1 MSTSIR
7 VNAWVLSVDFPP
19 LMQPAVISIHKSGN
33 PSIFLLTTNILA
45 KIRYRKYQTLEE
57 RAMELPKVAIQG
69 EEGSYSE
76 EAGIKFWGKSVVF
89 IPKRSFEEVTAA
101 VDRGEADYGL
111 LPLENTLIGSI
122 AHTYDL
128 ILESH
133 LPIIG
138 EVITPVSHCLLAI
151 KQVGVDQLR
160 RVYSHPAALSQCSTF
175 LQGLKDCEIIPIYD
189 TAGSAMKISRDKDP
203 TEAAIASRLAAQLYN
218 LEIIAEKLE
227 DYPNNQTRFIIIG
240 NSSGEASLKNAKTSI
255 VFTTLHQPGALYKV
269 LKVFNDYGINLTKL
283 ESRPHKTE
291 PWRSYFY
298 LDFEGHERDG
308 IIREAMKELKEQ
320 TNFLKVLGSYPM
332 WTGKRKVEY
341 VEVEDREDKSHLPLY
356 SLERK
361 GEATIVVLQ
370 DARVGD
376 LQIGGGT
383 FTIIAG
389 PCSVE
394 GRKQLFKTANL
405 IRESGVKILRGGAF
419 KPRTSPYS
427 FQGLGEEG
435 LKLLKEAKETYG
447 LYLISEVVSPA
458 DVELV
463 ARYIDILQ
471 VGARNMQNFTL
482 LNEIGKM
489 QLPVLLKRGMSA
501 TLKEFLLSAEY
512 ILKQGSNDVI
522 LCERGIR
529 TFETSTRNTLD
540 LSAVPLLKK
549 ATHLPVFVDPSHSTG
564 NRDLV
569 LPMSKA
575 AMVAGADGI
584 MVEVHFQ
591 PDSALSDGN
600 QSLDPGGYSRFI
612 EELETLQRKLTA

>member
-1 MSTSIR
+1 
-7 VNAWVLSVDFPP
+7 
-19 LMQPAVISIHKSGN
+19 
-33 PSIFLLTTNILA
+33 
-45 KIRYRKYQTLEE
+45 
-57 RAMELPKVAIQG
+57 MELPKVAIQG

-76 EAGIKFWGKSVVF
+76 EAGIKYWGKSVVF
-89 IPKRSFEEVTAA
+89 VPRRSFEDVTAA
-101 VDRGEADYGL
+101 VEKGEADYGL

-138 EVITPVSHCLLAI
+138 EVITPVSHCLLSI
-151 KQVGVDQLR
+151 KKVQVGEIR

-175 LQGLKDCEIIPIYD
+175 LQSLHDCEIIPIYD
-189 TAGSAMKISRDKDP
+189 TAGSAMKISREKDP
-203 TEAAIASRLAAQLYN
+203 ASAAIASRLAAQLYN

-227 DYPNNQTRFIIIG
+227 DYPNNQTRFIIVAREFEK
-240 NSSGEASLKNAKTSI
+240 SLLKNAKTSI
-255 VFTTLHQPGALYKV
+255 VFTTLHQPGALYQV

-298 LDFEGHERDG
+298 LDFEGHERES
-308 IIREAMKELKEQ
+308 IVREAMKELKEQ
-320 TNFLKVLGSYPM
+320 TNFLKVLGSYPI
-332 WTGKRKVEY
+332 WTGKRKVELL
-341 VEVEDREDKSHLPLY
+341 EVEEHEDKSHLPLY
-356 SLERK
+356 SLERTEEPTK
-361 GEATIVVLQ
+361 VILEEPPIETLT
-370 DARVGD
+370 
-376 LQIGGGT
+376 IGGGS

-447 LYLISEVVSPA
+447 LYIISEVISPA
-458 DVELV
+458 DVGLV
-463 ARYIDILQ
+463 AEYVDILQ
-471 VGARNMQNFTL
+471 IGARNMQNFTL
-482 LNEIGKM
+482 LNEIGTVR
-489 QLPVLLKRGMSA
+489 LPVLLKRGMAA
-501 TLKEFLLSAEY
+501 TIKEFLLSAEY
-512 ILKQGSNDVI
+512 ILKHGNTNVI

-540 LSAVPLLKK
+540 LSAVPLLKAK
-549 ATHLPVFVDPSHSTG
+549 THLPVFVDPSHGTG

-575 AMVAGADGI
+575 AMVAGADGV

-600 QSLDPGGYSRFI
+600 QSLDPGGYGTFI
-612 EELETLQRKLTA
+612 RELQVLREKLES

>member
-1 MSTSIR
+1 
-7 VNAWVLSVDFPP
+7 
-19 LMQPAVISIHKSGN
+19 
-33 PSIFLLTTNILA
+33 
-45 KIRYRKYQTLEE
+45 
-57 RAMELPKVAIQG
+57 MELPKVAIQG

-89 IPKRSFEEVTAA
+89 MPKRSFEEVTAA

-128 ILESH
+128 ILESN

-151 KQVGVDQLR
+151 KRVDVGQLR

-189 TAGSAMKISRDKDP
+189 TAGSAMKVSRDKDP

-240 NSSGEASLKNAKTSI
+240 NRSEEGSLKNAKTSI

-361 GEATIVVLQ
+361 GEPTTVVLE
-370 DARVGD
+370 DSRVGV

-383 FTIIAG
+383 FTVIAG

-405 IRESGVKILRGGAF
+405 IKESGVKILRGGAF

-463 ARYIDILQ
+463 ARYVDILQ

-501 TLKEFLLSAEY
+501 TLQEFLLSAEY
-512 ILKQGSNDVI
+512 ILKQGSKNVI

-549 ATHLPVFVDPSHSTG
+549 ATHLPVFVDPSHGTG

-612 EELETLQRKLTA
+612 KELETLQRQLST

>member
-1 MSTSIR
+1 
-7 VNAWVLSVDFPP
+7 
-19 LMQPAVISIHKSGN
+19 
-33 PSIFLLTTNILA
+33 
-45 KIRYRKYQTLEE
+45 
-57 RAMELPKVAIQG
+57 MELPKVAIQG

-76 EAGIKFWGKSVVF
+76 EAGIKYWGKSVVF
-89 IPKRSFEEVTAA
+89 IPSRSFEDVVSIVEK
-101 VDRGEADYGL
+101 GEADYGL

-138 EVITPVSHCLLAI
+138 EVITPVSHCLLCI
-151 KQVGVDQLR
+151 KKVEVKEIK

-175 LQGLKDCEIIPIYD
+175 LQSLHDCEIIPIYD
-189 TAGSAMKISRDKDP
+189 TAGSAMKISREKDP
-203 TEAAIASRLAAQLYN
+203 ASAAIASKLAAQLYN
-218 LEIIAEKLE
+218 LEVIAEKLE
-227 DYPNNQTRFIIIG
+227 DYPNNQTRFIVIG
-240 NSSGEASLKNAKTSI
+240 REPEESSLKNAKTSI
-255 VFTTLHQPGALYKV
+255 VFTTLHQPGALYQV
-269 LKVFNDYGINLTKL
+269 LKVFNDYGINMTKL

-291 PWRSYFY
+291 PWRAYFY
-298 LDFEGHERDG
+298 LDFEGHERES
-308 IIREAMKELKEQ
+308 IVREAMKELKEQ
-320 TNFLKVLGSYPM
+320 TNFLKVLGSYPL
-332 WTGKRKVEY
+332 WTGKRKVEAL
-341 VEVEDREDKSHLPLY
+341 EVEEYEDKSHLPLY
-356 SLERK
+356 SLERV
-361 GEATIVVLQ
+361 GSLTEIVLE
-370 DARVGD
+370 RPP
-376 LQIGGGT
+376 LETLSIGGGS

-405 IRESGVKILRGGAF
+405 IRESDVKILRGGAF

-435 LKLLKEAKETYG
+435 LKLLKEARETYG
-447 LYLISEVVSPA
+447 LYIISEVISPA

-463 ARYIDILQ
+463 ADYVDILQ
-471 VGARNMQNFTL
+471 IGARNMQNFTL
-482 LNEIGKM
+482 LNEIGSVG
-489 QLPVLLKRGMSA
+489 LPVMLKRGMSA
-501 TLKEFLLSAEY
+501 TIKEFLLSAEY
-512 ILKQGSNDVI
+512 ILKHGNNNII

-540 LSAVPLLKK
+540 LSSVPLLKAK
-549 ATHLPVFVDPSHSTG
+549 THLPVFVDPSHGTG

-600 QSLDPGGYSRFI
+600 QSLDPGSYAHFMK
-612 EELETLQRKLTA
+612 ELQLLREKLNS

>member
-1 MSTSIR
+1 
-7 VNAWVLSVDFPP
+7 
-19 LMQPAVISIHKSGN
+19 
-33 PSIFLLTTNILA
+33 
-45 KIRYRKYQTLEE
+45 
-57 RAMELPKVAIQG
+57 MELPKVAIQG

-76 EAGIKFWGKSVVF
+76 EAGIKYWGKSVVF
-89 IPKRSFEEVTAA
+89 VPKRSFEDVIAA
-101 VDRGEADYGL
+101 VEREEADYGL

-138 EVITPVSHCLLAI
+138 EVITAVSHCLLSVQKVKI
-151 KQVGVDQLR
+151 KNIR
-160 RVYSHPAALSQCSTF
+160 KVYSHPAALSQCSTF
-175 LQGLKDCEIIPIYD
+175 LQSLQDCEIIPIYD
-189 TAGSAMKISRDKDP
+189 TAGSAMKISREKDP
-203 TEAAIASRLAAQLYN
+203 ASAAIASRLAAQLYN
-218 LEIIAEKLE
+218 LEVIAEKLE
-227 DYPNNQTRFIIIG
+227 DYPNNQTRFIIVG
-240 NSSGEASLKNAKTSI
+240 QKAPESSLKNAKTSI
-255 VFTTLHQPGALYKV
+255 VFTTLHQPGALYQV

-298 LDFEGHERDG
+298 LDFEGHEREG
-308 IIREAMKELKEQ
+308 IVREAMKELKEQ
-320 TNFLKVLGSYPM
+320 TNFLKVLGSYPI

-341 VEVEDREDKSHLPLY
+341 QTMEEHEDKSHLPLY
-356 SLERK
+356 SLERTEEPTK
-361 GEATIVVLQ
+361 ILLEDPPIEPVT
-370 DARVGD
+370 
-376 LQIGGGT
+376 IGGGN

-447 LYLISEVVSPA
+447 LFIISEVISPA
-458 DVELV
+458 DVGLV
-463 ARYIDILQ
+463 AEYVDILQ
-471 VGARNMQNFTL
+471 IGARNMQNFTL
-482 LNEIGKM
+482 LNEIGTVH
-489 QLPVLLKRGMSA
+489 LPVLLKRGMSA
-501 TLKEFLLSAEY
+501 TIKEFLLSAEY
-512 ILKQGSNDVI
+512 ILKHGNTNVI

-540 LSAVPLLKK
+540 LSSVPLLKSK
-549 ATHLPVFVDPSHSTG
+549 THLPVFVDPSHGTG

-575 AMVAGADGI
+575 AMVAGADGV

-600 QSLDPGGYSRFI
+600 QSLDPGGYSTFI
-612 EELETLQRKLTA
+612 RELRTLREKLES

>member
-1 MSTSIR
+1 
-7 VNAWVLSVDFPP
+7 
-19 LMQPAVISIHKSGN
+19 
-33 PSIFLLTTNILA
+33 
-45 KIRYRKYQTLEE
+45 
-57 RAMELPKVAIQG
+57 MELPKVAIQG

-76 EAGIKFWGKSVVF
+76 EAGIKYWGKSVVF
-89 IPKRSFEEVTAA
+89 VPRRSFEDVTAA
-101 VDRGEADYGL
+101 VEKGEADYGL

-138 EVITPVSHCLLAI
+138 EVITPVSHCLLSV
-151 KQVGVDQLR
+151 KKVQVGEIR

-175 LQGLKDCEIIPIYD
+175 LQSLHDCEIIPIYD
-189 TAGSAMKISRDKDP
+189 TAGSAMKISREKDP
-203 TEAAIASRLAAQLYN
+203 ASAAIASRLAAQLYN

-227 DYPNNQTRFIIIG
+227 DYPNNQTRFIIVAREFEE
-240 NSSGEASLKNAKTSI
+240 SSLKNAKTSI
-255 VFTTLHQPGALYKV
+255 VFTTLHQPGALYQV

-298 LDFEGHERDG
+298 LDFEGHERES
-308 IIREAMKELKEQ
+308 IVREAMKELKEQ
-320 TNFLKVLGSYPM
+320 TNFLKVLGSYPV
-332 WTGKRKVEY
+332 WTGKRKVELL
-341 VEVEDREDKSHLPLY
+341 EVEDHEDKSHLPLY
-356 SLERK
+356 SLERTEEPTK
-361 GEATIVVLQ
+361 VILEEPPIEPLT
-370 DARVGD
+370 
-376 LQIGGGT
+376 IGGGN

-405 IRESGVKILRGGAF
+405 VRESGVKILRGGAF

-447 LYLISEVVSPA
+447 LYIISEVISPA
-458 DVELV
+458 DVGLV
-463 ARYIDILQ
+463 AEYVDILQ
-471 VGARNMQNFTL
+471 IGARNMQNFTL
-482 LNEIGKM
+482 LNEIGTVR
-489 QLPVLLKRGMSA
+489 LPVLLKRGMSA
-501 TLKEFLLSAEY
+501 TIKEFLLSAEY
-512 ILKQGSNDVI
+512 ILKQGNTHVI

-540 LSAVPLLKK
+540 LSSVPLLKMK
-549 ATHLPVFVDPSHSTG
+549 THLPVFVDPSHGTG

-575 AMVAGADGI
+575 AMVAGADGV

-600 QSLDPGGYSRFI
+600 QSLDPGGYATFI
-612 EELETLQRKLTA
+612 RELQVLREKLES

>member
-1 MSTSIR
+1 
-7 VNAWVLSVDFPP
+7 
-19 LMQPAVISIHKSGN
+19 
-33 PSIFLLTTNILA
+33 
-45 KIRYRKYQTLEE
+45 
-57 RAMELPKVAIQG
+57 MELPKVAIQG

-89 IPKRSFEEVTAA
+89 MPKRSFEEVTAA

-128 ILESH
+128 ILESN

-151 KQVGVDQLR
+151 KRVDVGQLR

-189 TAGSAMKISRDKDP
+189 TAGSAMKVSRDKDP

-240 NSSGEASLKNAKTSI
+240 NRSEEGSLKNAKTSI

-361 GEATIVVLQ
+361 GEPTTVVLE
-370 DARVGD
+370 DSRVGV

-383 FTIIAG
+383 FTVIAG

-405 IRESGVKILRGGAF
+405 IKESGVKILRGGAF

-463 ARYIDILQ
+463 ARYVDILQ

-501 TLKEFLLSAEY
+501 TLQEFLLSAEY
-512 ILKQGSNDVI
+512 ILKQGSKNVI

-549 ATHLPVFVDPSHSTG
+549 ATHLPVFVDPSHGTG

-612 EELETLQRKLTA
+612 EELETLQRQLST